1 MRKLAQSYDPV
12 GLSADGGRLEMVA
25 AELGGEERALNL
37 VKDLAD
43 SEKWNPRS
51 LRRSRGVLPPIW
63 GVGEDGIALSYSG
76 RKEGDNAD
84 VDFESSKYA
93 GELAHCLFVFLVASY
108 GVGVGKIEM
117 MPPPGGANAGE
128 GDEDEHDGQDEV
140 AEKVAWF
147 DTTDINLVI
156 RERLEFREGDSELTR
171 VDLQKVE
178 NVALQMRGEGDA
190 VFDICYTGE
199 NAEEIVTKV
208 ERALGE
214 RGISMGR
221 LRRRPSPSRI
231 RGNNATTISFKTV
244 QTIHLDG
251 AIEFSA
257 CSSSLDLYSD
267 ADTPASSTSRIL
279 GQVARMLERHPFHH
293 VVCEGHTDDRPSPFG
308 TNLELSMERA
318 EAVKIYLVGR
328 GGVEASRIKAA
339 GFGEKVRSSQ

>member
-1 MRKLAQSYDPV
+1 
-12 GLSADGGRLEMVA
+12 
-25 AELGGEERALNL
+25 
-37 VKDLAD
+37 
-43 SEKWNPRS
+43 
-51 LRRSRGVLPPIW
+51 
-63 GVGEDGIALSYSG
+63 
-76 RKEGDNAD
+76 
-84 VDFESSKYA
+84 
-93 GELAHCLFVFLVASY
+93 
-108 GVGVGKIEM
+108 
-117 MPPPGGANAGE
+117 
-128 GDEDEHDGQDEV
+128 
-140 AEKVAWF
+140 
-147 DTTDINLVI
+147 
-156 RERLEFREGDSELTR
+156 
-171 VDLQKVE
+171 
-178 NVALQMRGEGDA
+178 MRGEGDA

-328 GGVEASRIKAA
+328 GGVEAGRIKAA